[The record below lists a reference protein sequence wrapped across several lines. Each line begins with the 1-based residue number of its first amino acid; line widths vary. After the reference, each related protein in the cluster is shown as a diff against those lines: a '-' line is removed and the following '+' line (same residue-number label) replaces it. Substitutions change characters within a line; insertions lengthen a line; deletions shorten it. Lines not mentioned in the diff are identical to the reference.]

1 MTFSEKLI
9 RLRRRE
15 GLSQEALADAL
26 GVSRQA
32 VSRWEQGTAL
42 PDGAK
47 LLPCARYFG
56 VRVDWLLDE
65 QQDWEDQA
73 EQTVPPPVQRTAGRG
88 WMIAG
93 AVVLAVSLVG
103 LLAMGIFSSVFPAVV
118 TEAPAG
124 EEWVHVYTGLAAFL
138 MVHHLDWLF
147 ALCLLTA
154 AAGIWMLLRPRL
166 QKAVE
171 KNAVLQSNL
180 VLLPIAAQ
188 AGLLYSCAQSLW
200 WINMG
205 RADYRGAFW
214 FSLVPLILA
223 SIWMARNLLLEKDPR
238 QRRKNGLLELAYCAV
253 QLVVGLL
260 VAEAG
265 IGLVGLAL
273 QIIVCCVY
281 VRWVNP
287 RYMGRCFSKR

>member
-1 MTFSEKLI
+1 MTFSEKLV

-15 GLSQEALADAL
+15 GLSQEALAEAL

-32 VSRWEQGTAL
+32 ISRWEQGTAL

-65 QQDWEDQA
+65 QQEWEDQA
-73 EQTVPPPVQRTAGRG
+73 EKTAPPPVQRTAGRG

-103 LLAMGIFSSVFPAVV
+103 LLAMGICSSVFPAVV

-124 EEWVHVYTGLAAFL
+124 VEWVHVYTGLAAFL

-154 AAGIWMLLRPRL
+154 AAGVWMLLRPQL

-171 KNAVLQSNL
+171 KNPVLQSNL
-180 VLLPIAAQ
+180 TLLPIAAQ
-188 AGLLYSCAQSLW
+188 AGLVYSAAQSLW
-200 WINMG
+200 WIRQG
-205 RADYRGAFW
+205 REDYRGALW
-214 FSLVPLILA
+214 FSLVPLALA
-223 SIWMARNLLLEKDPR
+223 SIWMVRNLMQEKDPAR
-238 QRRKNGLLELAYCAV
+238 RRKNSLIELGYCVGQLCIGLLTAD
-253 QLVVGLL
+253 G
-260 VAEAG
+260 G
-265 IGLVGLAL
+265 IGLVGAAL
-273 QIIVCCVY
+273 NLILCLFY
-281 VRWVNP
+281 VQWVNP